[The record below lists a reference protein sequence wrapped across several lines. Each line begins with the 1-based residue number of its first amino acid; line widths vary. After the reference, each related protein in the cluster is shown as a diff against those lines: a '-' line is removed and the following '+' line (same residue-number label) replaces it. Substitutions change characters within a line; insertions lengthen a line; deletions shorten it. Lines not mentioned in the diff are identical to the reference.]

1 MIFLFWFSNKHNVL
15 SSRSFKFP
23 PDHFGQVEVIC
34 TSQLPGS
41 KDYNAV
47 SPSQSI
53 FGMIHGVGRGSDD
66 YLKWQP

>member
-47 SPSQSI
+47 SPSHL
-53 FGMIHGVGRGSDD
+53 F
-66 YLKWQP
+66 LE